1 VIIEQ
6 TGVEQRT
13 SCRVNEPNWGM
24 RFLFIDS
31 YGCGGG
37 VGRSLGVGAIL
48 GVGVAGG
55 VGEDVAVAVAVGV
68 AVGVAVVI
76 GVGPGIIPPHTIIST
91 PVQTAVCWDR
101 AAGALTM
108 LVLVQLFAAGLYLPP
123 VLKEP
128 SY

>member
-1 VIIEQ
+1 
-6 TGVEQRT
+6 
-13 SCRVNEPNWGM
+13 M

-55 VGEDVAVAVAVGV
+55 VGEDVAVAVAV